1 MSVCVFIAADTPLE
15 EVKNPHYKILSI
27 HEAEQIGMDIPEDLL
42 ESGVNPDK
50 PNVILW
56 SDTKLIIEKGK
67 AFDGDLD
74 DDFALLH
81 MDNVGHYS
89 DKKYGIYIEW
99 NYPTDGRAKKILKYI
114 QKALKKT
121 DNIEIWCVWLSNYEP
136 PIIKT
141 TTINAQ
147 DLEPKHIIELDT
159 SELWNNPDKDV
170 PTYYCLRIIA

>member
-15 EVKNPHYKILSI
+15 EVKNPHYRTLSI
-27 HEAEQIGMDIPEDLL
+27 HEAEQIGMDIPKGLL
-42 ESGVNPDK
+42 ESGVDPDE

-56 SDTKLIIEKGK
+56 SDTKLIVENGK
-67 AFDGDLD
+67 VFDGDHD

-81 MDNVGHYS
+81 MANVGHYS
-89 DKKYGIYIEW
+89 DKKYGVYIEW

-114 QKALKKT
+114 QKVLKKT
-121 DNIEIWCVWLSNYEP
+121 DNIEIWCVWLSDYEP
-136 PIIKT
+136 PIVKT

-147 DLEPKHIIELDT
+147 ALEPKHIIELDT

>member
-15 EVKNPHYKILSI
+15 EVKNPHYKTLSI
-27 HEAEQIGMDIPEDLL
+27 NEAEQIGMDIPESLL

-56 SDTKLIIEKGK
+56 SDTKLIIENGK

-89 DKKYGIYIEW
+89 DKKYGVYIEW

-114 QKALKKT
+114 QKVLKKT
-121 DNIEIWCVWLSNYEP
+121 DNIEMWCVWLSDYEP

-141 TTINAQ
+141 TIINAQ
-147 DLEPKHIIELDT
+147 ALEPKHIIELDT